1 MGSSLNVTNIHVD
14 FEGEN
19 CIFLNMCT
27 VIVRLKKK
35 KVSPREVLSPIS
47 RKAVLFDTSQY
58 YNSER
63 FFMSRIKYIFSNRVQ
78 GM

>member
-1 MGSSLNVTNIHVD
+1 MGSYLNVTNIHVD

-35 KVSPREVLSPIS
+35 KCLHVRCYLPSVGKP
-47 RKAVLFDTSQY
+47 
-58 YNSER
+58 
-63 FFMSRIKYIFSNRVQ
+63 FSLILASIIILKDFL
-78 GM
+78 